1 MAYKDSLTLYNELIA
16 TGISES
22 QAQIQAQQLGGVTD
36 LLVKIEKDL
45 SWMRIIGA
53 GMVAAYIA
61 NLVGI
66 LGLIVLMK

>member
-61 NLVGI
+61 NLGGI